1 MLAQEIDEQ
10 AWNDFEMEETQIKL
24 DITDMIMAQL
34 CQEVIQGLSDIG

>member
-24 DITDMIMAQL
+24 DITDMIMTQL